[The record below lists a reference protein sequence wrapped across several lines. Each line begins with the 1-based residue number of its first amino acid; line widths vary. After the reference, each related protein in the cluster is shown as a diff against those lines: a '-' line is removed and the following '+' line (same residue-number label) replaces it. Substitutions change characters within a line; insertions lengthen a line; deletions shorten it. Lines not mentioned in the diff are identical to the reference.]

1 MNILTFHEH
10 FNFALKKGILQHL
23 IQVKI
28 NIPYR
33 KSLGKSR
40 GFGEK
45 IKKGGVYRGWLS
57 INSKEVSYLL

>member
-10 FNFALKKGILQHL
+10 FNFVLKKGILQHL

-45 IKKGGVYRGWLS
+45 IKKKGGYIGGGCP
-57 INSKEVSYLL
+57 